1 MPIYDY
7 SGNLELKFCNIHKQI
22 DYFKDSNFA
31 NPDHNVTWA
40 DPIGTVMLEAHSE
53 LYKVPLDKI
62 PTNGYITKMM
72 TQGID
77 SQSSSYSTYTP
88 IALIQGRFH
97 TEKIRDSLTATIMK
111 NFAGLSPINQ
121 DDLKKYLNHMFSEL
135 MNNVSDHSHSDIG
148 GYAMAQYYPQHK
160 KVQFAIADKGCG
172 FLENIQAKYPNITT
186 EEDAILK
193 AMERAVTAS
202 KNIVYGQTRNMGY
215 GLYTLET
222 ILNATH
228 GKMIIISNDKM
239 MKLENGKKSVLDLST
254 NWEGV
259 VVAFEFLEEH
269 TEYEFETIQRR
280 WLEEGSEEE
289 EEDFFL

>member
-7 SGNLELKFCNIHKQI
+7 LGNLELKFCNIHNQI
-22 DYFKDSNFA
+22 DYFSNLNFA
-31 NPDHNVTWA
+31 DPHHNITWS
-40 DPIGTVMLEAHSE
+40 DPIGTVMLKAHSE
-53 LYKVPLDKI
+53 LHQVSLDEI

-72 TQGID
+72 TQGIH
-77 SQSSSYSTYTP
+77 SQSSYSTYTP

-97 TEKIRDSLTATIMK
+97 TEKIRDLLTATIMK
-111 NFAGLSPINQ
+111 SFSGLSAINQ
-121 DDLKKYLNHMFSEL
+121 GDLKKYLNHMFSEL

-148 GYAMAQYYPQHK
+148 GYAMAQYYSRYK

-172 FLENIQAKYPNITT
+172 FLENIQAKFNDIET

-228 GKMIIISNDKM
+228 GSMIIISNDKM
-239 MKLENGKKSVLDLST
+239 IKLENGQKTIYNLTTSWK
-254 NWEGV
+254 GV

-269 TEYEFETIQRR
+269 TEYEFETIQKR
-280 WLEEGSEEE
+280 WLEEGSAEE

>member
-1 MPIYDY
+1 
-7 SGNLELKFCNIHKQI
+7 
-22 DYFKDSNFA
+22 
-31 NPDHNVTWA
+31 
-40 DPIGTVMLEAHSE
+40 
-53 LYKVPLDKI
+53 
-62 PTNGYITKMM
+62 
-72 TQGID
+72 
-77 SQSSSYSTYTP
+77 
-88 IALIQGRFH
+88 
-97 TEKIRDSLTATIMK
+97 
-111 NFAGLSPINQ
+111 
-121 DDLKKYLNHMFSEL
+121 
-135 MNNVSDHSHSDIG
+135 
-148 GYAMAQYYPQHK
+148 MAQYYPQHK